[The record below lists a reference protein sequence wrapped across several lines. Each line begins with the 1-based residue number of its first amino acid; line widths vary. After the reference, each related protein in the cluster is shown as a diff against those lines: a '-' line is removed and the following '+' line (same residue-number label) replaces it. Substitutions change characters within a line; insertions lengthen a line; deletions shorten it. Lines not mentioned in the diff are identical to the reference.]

1 VAALLL
7 LALAVL
13 APPAPPPH
21 GALVVGTLTE
31 PVSLEPHLA
40 TDVLGAEIVA
50 NVCETL
56 VRMRPDSL
64 RPEGVLAVSW
74 ATRDQ
79 RRWTFTLRK
88 GVFFHDGTPFDA
100 DAVVGNME
108 HLRRERAF
116 FGSARRIGPHVVQ
129 ITLDRANAALL
140 STLSQPFFAIQSPRQ
155 LEGASSDRPVGTG
168 PFGLVSRK
176 PGRIVLEAFRD
187 YWGGAPRLSQLVFQ
201 RFPDEEA
208 LTRAL
213 ASGDIDVSSA
223 IDQARVAEL
232 REREEVILDA
242 RSGLNLAFLVLNND
256 RPPFDDRRV
265 RLALAHALNRRRI
278 VDEVLKGYGE
288 PAHTPL
294 PLALLPENLRSRDFA
309 LDPERAR
316 RLLARAGMP
325 DGLEATLTVSAAP
338 RPYLPE
344 PRRVADLVRDNL
356 AVVGVDVRIREVP
369 TWAKHV
375 ELTSRGE
382 YEMALLGWQADTLD
396 PNDFLTVLLD
406 SGSIGTTNRSRFSNE
421 EMDRLLKRA
430 RMESATQMRDALYRR
445 ALALFQEEMPFVPL
459 YHASVFVARRQEVN
473 DLRTGPTGTLTFG
486 RAWKT
491 E

>member
-13 APPAPPPH
+13 SSPAAPAR
-21 GALVVGTLTE
+21 GTLVVGTLTE

-50 NVCETL
+50 NICETL
-56 VRMRPDSL
+56 VRVRPDSL

-79 RRWTFTLRK
+79 RHWTFTLRK

-100 DAVVGNME
+100 DAVVKNME
-108 HLRRERAF
+108 HLQRERAF
-116 FGSARRIGPHVVQ
+116 AGSAQRIGPQVVR

-155 LEGASSDRPVGTG
+155 LEGARSETPVGTG
-168 PFGLVSRK
+168 PFGLVSRR

-187 YWGGAPRLSQLVFQ
+187 YWGGPPRLANVVFQ
-201 RFPDEEA
+201 RFADDDA

-213 ASGDIDVSSA
+213 VSGEADVSSA
-223 IDQARVAEL
+223 VDQARVAEL
-232 REREEVILDA
+232 RGRQEVILDA
-242 RSGLNLAFLVLNND
+242 RSGLNLAFLVLNNEH
-256 RPPFDDRRV
+256 PPLDDRRV
-265 RLALAHALNRRRI
+265 RLALAHALDRHRI
-278 VDEVLKGYGE
+278 VDEVLKGHGE

-294 PLALLPENLRSRDFA
+294 PPALFPENLRSRDFA

-316 RLLARAGMP
+316 RLLARAGVP
-325 DGLEATLTVSAAP
+325 EGFQAKLTVSAAP

-344 PRRVADLVRDNL
+344 PRRLANLVQENL
-356 AVVGVDVRIREVP
+356 AVVGVETRIRELP

-396 PNDFLTVLLD
+396 PNDFLTALLD
-406 SGSIGTTNRSRFSNE
+406 SGSIGTTNRSRYRNE

-459 YHASVFVARRQEVN
+459 YHASVFVAHRQEVN